1 MCDSNSSEQVDLSW
15 SAVPGATSYL
25 IEQASSSAGPFSAA
39 SPPFFSGSTAT
50 ITYTT
55 AGQEYYEVEAVAG
68 TAWVSVP
75 SDTATNGSIS
85 PSFLITSTSSPKC
98 TNI

>member
-1 MCDSNSSEQVDLSW
+1 
-15 SAVPGATSYL
+15 
-25 IEQASSSAGPFSAA
+25 
-39 SPPFFSGSTAT
+39 
-50 ITYTT
+50 
-55 AGQEYYEVEAVAG
+55 
-68 TAWVSVP
+68 VSVP